1 VRGGILPID
10 GLGGRQG
17 LITGVCY
24 DVYNAQYF
32 HNSVCDDYTIN
43 TEHSR
48 LYHHKHIAK
57 LVYSL
62 SGPAFRRSRRFQNAR
77 TLSALFSK

>member
-1 VRGGILPID
+1 MMYIMHNTS
-10 GLGGRQG
+10 
-17 LITGVCY
+17 ITPFATISY
-24 DVYNAQYF
+24 D
-32 HNSVCDDYTIN
+32 TIN

-62 SGPAFRRSRRFQNAR
+62 SVPAFRRSRRFQNAR